1 MFSLFKLMRYAKTY
15 KPFVVGNV
23 LSNVFMV
30 LFSLVSVPAIIP
42 FLQILFDVKNP
53 VQVAPPEMAWNV
65 SALLDRLDYEM
76 SLLIL
81 EYGKPNALLI
91 VCLGVVAVFFL
102 KNLFRYLA
110 LAFMAPVRNG
120 IIRDLR
126 RDLFD
131 KLLALPIGYF
141 TEEKKG
147 DLMAR
152 ISYDVQEVE
161 SSILNVLETAVREP
175 LMIVGSLLLMTAIS
189 PQLTLIVLVLMLFTG
204 VVVGGI
210 SRRLRRN
217 SMRAQTKLGALLSVI
232 EEGLGGLRIVKG
244 FNAKR
249 YQADKFKKENDEYR
263 EISIRLL
270 WRRELASP
278 LSEFLGVSIMML
290 LLWYGAGL
298 VFRQELSGETFIAF
312 LISFYNVINPAKNF
326 AGAAFNIQKGLGAVA
341 RIENVLAEVSSIVD
355 ADNAEPVATFEKAIE
370 YRDVTFSYRNGD
382 PVLRNIDLVLPK
394 GKVVALVGTSGSGK
408 TTLADLLPRFFDV
421 ESGQILLDGTDIRGF
436 KMADLRRLMGIV
448 SQEPVLFNDTIFNN
462 IAFGFPATEAQ
473 VVEAAKIANAHDFI
487 LETPSGYQTNIGD
500 RGAKLSGGQR
510 QRLTIARAILRNP
523 PILILD
529 EATSSLDSESERLVQ
544 EALFRLMQN
553 RTTLV
558 IAHRL
563 STIQRADEIVVL
575 QDGRIVERGRH
586 DSLMALGGVYRK
598 LVELQAL

>member
-1 MFSLFKLMRYAKTY
+1 MFSLFKLMRYAQTY

-30 LFSLVSVPAIIP
+30 VFSLVSVPAIIP
-42 FLQILFDVKNP
+42 FLQILFEVKKTS
-53 VQVAPPEMAWNV
+53 QIEPPDFAWNAG
-65 SALLDRLDYEM
+65 ALLERLDYEM

-81 EYGKPNALLI
+81 HYGKPNALLI
-91 VCLGVVAVFFL
+91 VCFGVVVVFFL

-131 KLLALPIGYF
+131 KMLALPIGYF
-141 TEEKKG
+141 SEEKKG

-152 ISYDVQEVE
+152 ISYDVQEIE
-161 SSILNVLETAVREP
+161 SSILNVLESAVREP
-175 LMIVGSLLLMTAIS
+175 LMIIGSLLLMTAIS
-189 PQLTLIVLVLMLFTG
+189 PQLTLVVLVLMLFTG

-210 SRRLRRN
+210 SRRLRRK

-244 FNAKR
+244 FNAER

-263 EISIRLL
+263 EISIHLL

-290 LLWYGAGL
+290 LLWYGAGM
-298 VFRQELSGETFIAF
+298 VFEQTISGETFIAF

-341 RIENVLAEVSSIVD
+341 RIEAIQQEVSTIVD
-355 ADNAEPVATFEKAIE
+355 ADDARSVSGFEKAIE
-370 YRDVTFSYRNGD
+370 YREVSFGYRPD
-382 PVLRNIDLVLPK
+382 EPVLQHINLTLPK
-394 GKVVALVGTSGSGK
+394 GKVVALVGVSGSGK

-421 ESGQILLDGTDIRGF
+421 QKGQILLDGTDIRRF
-436 KMADLRRLMGIV
+436 KMAELRRLMGIV

-462 IAFGFPATEAQ
+462 ITFGYPATEEE
-473 VVEAAKIANAHDFI
+473 VVQAAKIANAHDFI
-487 LETPSGYQTNIGD
+487 METPNGYQTNIGD

-553 RTTLV
+553 RTALV

-563 STIQRADEIVVL
+563 STIQRADEILVL
-575 QDGRIVERGRH
+575 QEGRIVERGQH
-586 DSLMALGGVYRK
+586 DALMAQQGIYRK
-598 LVELQAL
+598 LVDLQAI